1 MDRLGFIE
9 YNAMLSPG
17 TSGKADSYARAIQIL
32 EEVLPYQNVVNLQ
45 GRSLYEIS
53 DTDTIEELERLVKV
67 EVAKLKNHEKNIFDH
82 GHPNQ
87 LSYPLKNFCS
97 AALRS
102 LKSYAQYEHDVKA
115 ADVIVAHEHNAQQI
129 SKQLLTHF
137 DLTREGTDV
146 VSETKRRNG
155 QAYFRRMIL
164 ANYEGKCALT
174 GIDIPQLLLASH
186 IKPWADC
193 KKERLNPCNGICLS
207 ALYDKAFDQ
216 GLMGFDS
223 HYRVVL
229 SARITENEG
238 KDYYNKYFA
247 PIKSHELT
255 MPAMYKP
262 DTAFLEWHMDKIFQ
276 R

>member
-1 MDRLGFIE
+1 VDKQGYREFNL
-9 YNAMLSPG
+9 MLSPEK
-17 TSGKADSYARAIQIL
+17 SGKADSYTRAIRII
-32 EEVLPYQNVVNLQ
+32 EEVLPYQNVVNLH

-53 DTDTIEELERLVKV
+53 DIETIEGLERLVKV
-67 EVAKLKNHEKNIFDH
+67 EVSKLKNHEENIFNH
-82 GHPNQ
+82 GNPNQ
-87 LSYPLKNFCS
+87 LSYPRNNFCS

-115 ADVIVAHEHNAQQI
+115 ADVIVAQEHNPQQI
-129 SKQLLTHF
+129 SKRLIAHF
-137 DLTREGTDV
+137 DLTKEGEDV
-146 VSETKRRNG
+146 VSQTKHRKG
-155 QAYFRRMIL
+155 QEYFRRMIL
-164 ANYEGKCALT
+164 ANYENRCALT
-174 GIDIPQLLLASH
+174 SIDVPQLLLASH
-186 IKPWADC
+186 IIPWSDN

-229 SARITENEG
+229 SIRITENEG
-238 KDYYNKYFA
+238 KDYYDKYFA
-247 PIKSHELT
+247 PVTGCELT

-262 DTAFLEWHMDKIFQ
+262 DTVFLEWHMDEIFQ

>member
-1 MDRLGFIE
+1 
-9 YNAMLSPG
+9 MLSPDN
-17 TSGKADSYARAIQIL
+17 SGKAYSYARAIQIL
-32 EEVLPYQNVVNLQ
+32 EEVLPYQDVVKLH

-53 DTDTIEELERLVKV
+53 DIETIEELERLVKV
-67 EVAKLKNHEKNIFDH
+67 EVVKLKNHEKNIFDH

-102 LKSYAQYEHDVKA
+102 LKRYAQYEHDVKA
-115 ADVIVAHEHNAQQI
+115 ADVIVAQEHNAQQI
-129 SKQLLTHF
+129 SKRLLIHF
-137 DLTREGTDV
+137 DLTKEGTDEV
-146 VSETKRRNG
+146 IQTKHRNG

-174 GIDIPQLLLASH
+174 GIDVPQLLLASH

-207 ALYDKAFDQ
+207 ALYDKAFDK

-238 KDYYNKYFA
+238 KDYYDKYFA
-247 PIKSHELT
+247 PIKSRELT
-255 MPAMYKP
+255 MPAIYLP
-262 DTAFLEWHMDKIFQ
+262 DTKFLEWHMDKVFLK
-276 R
+276 